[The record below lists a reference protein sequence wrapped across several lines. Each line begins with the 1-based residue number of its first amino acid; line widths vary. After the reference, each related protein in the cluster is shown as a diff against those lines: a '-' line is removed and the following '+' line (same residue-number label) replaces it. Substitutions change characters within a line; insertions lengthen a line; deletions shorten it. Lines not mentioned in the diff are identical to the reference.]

1 MIVGKNQ
8 NQFCQSCKS
17 MAGTTCK
24 KNKQEVALGDWC
36 RAWKLA
42 TDYEST
48 YQLTTDETAQLARM
62 VNEYGYAKSSEW
74 IIEEMIRAHGC
85 EKAWQMLESERDD
98 LANPELF

>member
-1 MIVGKNQ
+1 MQRNEGK
-8 NQFCQSCKS
+8 SRLLS
-17 MAGTTCK
+17 GA
-24 KNKQEVALGDWC
+24 ALRELGIGM
-36 RAWKLA
+36 
-42 TDYEST
+42 DYE
-48 YQLTTDETAQLARM
+48 LTTDETAQLARM